1 MQLEIM
7 FKAFFSLYNAKAAF
21 SVNYV
26 IEHLNYWAQLVSLI
40 AYAYLAPMEGKEA
53 FRWLFYPSVF

>member
-1 MQLEIM
+1 M